1 MIILASFVALIAI
14 VRLVSAIVGGI
25 RTAPDIAYYLCRPLF
40 FPMSMM
46 LGFLGW
52 LGLFAATGWAINFI
66 ITYFIA

>member
-1 MIILASFVALIAI
+1 MIILASLVALIAI
-14 VRLVSAIVGGI
+14 ARLISAIVGGI

-46 LGFLGW
+46 LGFIGW